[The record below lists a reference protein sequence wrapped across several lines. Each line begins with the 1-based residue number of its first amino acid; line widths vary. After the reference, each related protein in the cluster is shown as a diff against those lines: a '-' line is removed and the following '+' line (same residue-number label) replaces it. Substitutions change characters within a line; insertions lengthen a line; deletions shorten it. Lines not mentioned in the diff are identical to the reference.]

1 MKDSHREVLK
11 PLLSDAVRGVFAAYD
26 TPTEPAVDRAE
37 QHDMVAVLGFSDPR
51 VRGGLALSIPTAL
64 ARTMVPG
71 LDVSDEDWV
80 GELGNQVLG
89 RVRNQLLRYDLDLG
103 LGTPVVISAVG
114 ITIASL
120 RDSTPLHVAFRSG
133 EHVFGVFLE
142 TRFEEGFEF
151 GTPSLDR
158 VAVDEGSLM
167 LF

>member
-1 MKDSHREVLK
+1 MKQSHREVLK
-11 PLLSDAVRGVFAAYD
+11 PVLSEAVRGVFAAYGAE
-26 TPTEPAVDRAE
+26 TEPCDDRTE
-37 QHDMVAVLGFSDPR
+37 QHDMVAVLGFSDPS
-51 VRGGLALSIPTAL
+51 VRGGLALSMPTAL
-64 ARTMVPG
+64 ARALVPG

-120 RDSTPLHVAFRSG
+120 RDSTPLHVPFRSG

-142 TRFEEGFEF
+142 TRFEDGFEF

-158 VAVDEGSLM
+158 VAADEGSM
-167 LF
+167 MFF